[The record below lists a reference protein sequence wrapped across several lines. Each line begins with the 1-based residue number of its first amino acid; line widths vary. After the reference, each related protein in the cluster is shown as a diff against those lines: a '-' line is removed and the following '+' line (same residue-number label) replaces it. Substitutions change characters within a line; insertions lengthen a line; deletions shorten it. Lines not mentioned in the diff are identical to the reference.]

1 MPTGWWGSRN
11 WWRSGMPNVPFRT
24 LDDMPPLQ
32 GRRVLV
38 RVDFNVPV
46 DDQGRIT
53 DDTRIRGA
61 LDTLR
66 ELSNRGARVVVASH
80 RGRPKEWGGA
90 SLDIAA
96 ERLEKL
102 MNRSVAFVDDVVGL
116 EAEAAVERLRDGD
129 VLVLQNLRYEPGEKK
144 ADPAFAEKLARWAD
158 LYVNDAFGTAHR
170 GDASVALLPALRPGY
185 AGRLLARELTALQ
198 ELVDGARRPYW
209 AVVGGSKV
217 SDKVGLIGALLD
229 RVDGLAV
236 GGGMANTFLVA
247 QGYDM
252 GASKVETEAVATAA
266 EILARA
272 EKSNIPILLPQRVVA
287 ARGFAQDAPSREAAP
302 GDLTADEMALDV
314 SPAAVDVMLEAMT
327 DAATVLWNGPMG
339 VFEWERF
346 QAGTM
351 RMAEG
356 LAALG
361 AQVVVGGGDSVAAV
375 TQAGIADRLAHVSTG
390 GGAALEL
397 LEGKTLPGVR
407 ALINSPRG

>member
-1 MPTGWWGSRN
+1 MPKS
-11 WWRSGMPNVPFRT
+11 PFRT
-24 LDDMPPLQ
+24 LDDMPSVK
-32 GRRVLV
+32 GRRILV

-66 ELSNRGARVVVASH
+66 ELSQKGARVVVASH
-80 RGRPKEWGGA
+80 RGRPKDWSGA

-96 ERLEKL
+96 ERLGEL
-102 MNRSVAFVDDVVGL
+102 MGQPVAFVDDIVG
-116 EAEAAVERLRDGD
+116 EKAHAACERMGDGE

-144 ADPAFAEKLARWAD
+144 ADSEFARQLAGLAD
-158 LYVNDAFGTAHR
+158 FYVNDAFGTAHR
-170 GDASVALLPALRPGY
+170 GDASVALVPTLRPGY
-185 AGRLLARELTALQ
+185 AGRLLARELDALQ
-198 ELVDGARRPYW
+198 GLVDGARRPYW

-236 GGGMANTFLVA
+236 GGGMANTFLAA
-247 QGYDM
+247 QGFDM
-252 GASKVETEAVATAA
+252 GASKVEQDAVATAA
-266 EILARA
+266 EILDRA
-272 EKSNIPILLPQRVVA
+272 DQAGIPVLLPTRVVA
-287 ARGFAQDAPSREAAP
+287 AQGFAPDAPSREAAP
-302 GDLTADEMALDV
+302 GDLRADEMALDV
-314 SPAAVDVMLEAMT
+314 SPAAVDEMLEAMAG
-327 DAATVLWNGPMG
+327 AATVLWNGPMG

-346 QAGTM
+346 QGGTL

-356 LAALG
+356 LAALP
-361 AQVVVGGGDSVAAV
+361 AHVVVGGGDSVAAV
-375 TQAGIADRLAHVSTG
+375 SRAGIAERLAHVSTG

-407 ALINSPRG
+407 ALIHSPRG